1 MCSDFIGHLLPSQFC
16 LKQIFLPT
24 LTPEMHAVAQEK
36 WGGERGRESA
46 FGGEGRRES
55 KVEKPPLLF
64 EAMTLSLVEVVH
76 PFLPSN

>member
-1 MCSDFIGHLLPSQFC
+1 
-16 LKQIFLPT
+16 
-24 LTPEMHAVAQEK
+24 MHAVAQEK
-36 WGGERGRESA
+36 WGGERERESA